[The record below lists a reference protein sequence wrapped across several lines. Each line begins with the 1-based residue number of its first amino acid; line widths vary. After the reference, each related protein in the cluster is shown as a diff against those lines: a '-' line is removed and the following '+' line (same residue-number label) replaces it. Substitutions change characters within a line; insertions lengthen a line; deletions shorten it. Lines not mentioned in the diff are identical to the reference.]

1 MAKMMTDKVCE
12 QNYQQ
17 FMNLIIPGSSVIN
30 GDFIHLD
37 DILIV

>member
-1 MAKMMTDKVCE
+1 MAKIMTDKVCE

-37 DILIV
+37 GILIV